1 MRGNKVSVDCPV
13 VHVVCKNG
21 SCLSLPVLFPTHLV
35 ALPTLILQHHASLEQ
50 LLSPSPTL
58 STTHTTASCSPSAN
72 ANRKTL
78 HFVSLEPC
86 RWNCCA
92 PSSGIA
98 METNDNELWDTLRNS
113 CFGNNAMGSVYTT
126 LMVETPF
133 RALFLSEKTRRRD
146 NNGVRVTLQ
155 LSQILAFNKLSSSKL
170 ECIYCCDCSE
180 NFCRKRK
187 YCYAVVPS
195 ARYAGSEL
203 VSLKGFL
210 GHLLLR

>member
-1 MRGNKVSVDCPV
+1 MYTQKRSIRRSPNHNDAGDGPLGRLGVRSFALEHLHKAIQEACIKVNGGPV
-13 VHVVCKNG
+13 
-21 SCLSLPVLFPTHLV
+21 
-35 ALPTLILQHHASLEQ
+35 
-50 LLSPSPTL
+50 
-58 STTHTTASCSPSAN
+58 
-72 ANRKTL
+72 
-78 HFVSLEPC
+78 
-86 RWNCCA
+86 
-92 PSSGIA
+92 
-98 METNDNELWDTLRNS
+98 
-113 CFGNNAMGSVYTT
+113 
-126 LMVETPF
+126 MVETPF

-146 NNGVRVTLQ
+146 NNGVRVTLE

-170 ECIYCCDCSE
+170 ECIYCFDCSE